1 MSLGFIIRFS
11 FRIQCKQG
19 RIKQK
24 KKKSKETGKKG
35 SREAEEQ
42 EVEQQKRMTAEKEL
56 VEVERRTSIEAG
68 KAGKATK
75 QKSRNPKK
83 YPKPDQK

>member
-1 MSLGFIIRFS
+1 MGFIRFS

-35 SREAEEQ
+35 RRDAEEQ